1 MYKVMIA
8 EDEDIIRKGLVY
20 SIPWVDM
27 GCSVISEVRNGIE
40 GIEKIK
46 ENQPDIVIVDINM
59 PVMDGLEMVQQ
70 TYEAYG
76 YVAIILSGYSDFKY
90 AQQAIRY
97 GITGYLLKP
106 LNIEDLKEAIF
117 HAQKECEVRRTYI
130 SKQRSK
136 EEWKQ
141 ISVLKEYHGDMVQDN
156 IVKQMLE
163 FIFQNYQK
171 KIVIQDV
178 VNCLNYSE
186 TFLNKKFK
194 KFMGIT
200 FIEYLNRYRIQKA
213 MKLLREDRESIQDVA
228 WKCGIGEYKYFQTVF
243 KKYIGCSPKE
253 YLDEINS

>member
-46 ENQPDIVIVDINM
+46 ETQPDIVIVDINM

-70 TYEAYG
+70 TYEEYG

-90 AQQAIRY
+90 AQEAIRY

-141 ISVLKEYHGDMVQDN
+141 ISVLKEYHEDMVQDN

-171 KIVIQDV
+171 KVVIQDV

-194 KFMGIT
+194 KLMGIT

-213 MKLLREDRESIQDVA
+213 MKLLREGREPIQDVA